1 MKLLIVGASG
11 VTGEHV
17 CRLAKEAGW
26 EVHAFVRSA
35 AAASRLD
42 TAYEHSMGDPTDPKD
57 VSRAMVG
64 ADAVAVCLGISR
76 QTRSP
81 FAKPVSPLDL
91 TSRSVETIVQS
102 MQSLQIR
109 RIVYVSAFGASE
121 SWSSIPWWGRVF
133 LGLTQV
139 RHSMIDHTRSEALL
153 ARSGL
158 DWTALRPMMLDDSSS
173 PDPAREIKPGDS
185 LLKKVPREALART
198 VIRALNDR
206 STFGRPIAL
215 VP

>member
-11 VTGEHV
+11 ATGEHV
-17 CRLAKEAGW
+17 CRLAKQVGW
-26 EVHAFVRSA
+26 RVHAFVRSQ

-42 TAYEHSMGDPTDPKD
+42 QAYEYSIGDPTDPQD
-57 VSRAMVG
+57 VAQAMVG

-91 TSRSVETIVQS
+91 TSRSVEAIVKT
-102 MQSLQIR
+102 MQSLHIR

-121 SWSSIPWWGRVF
+121 SWSFIPWWGRTF
-133 LGLTQV
+133 LSMTQV
-139 RHSMIDHTRSEALL
+139 RHSMIDHTRSEVVL

-158 DWTALRPMMLDDSSS
+158 EWTALRPMMLDDRLSS
-173 PDPAREIKPGDS
+173 DPAREMKPGDS

-198 VIRALNDR
+198 VVQALNDR
-206 STFGRPIAL
+206 STLRRAVAL